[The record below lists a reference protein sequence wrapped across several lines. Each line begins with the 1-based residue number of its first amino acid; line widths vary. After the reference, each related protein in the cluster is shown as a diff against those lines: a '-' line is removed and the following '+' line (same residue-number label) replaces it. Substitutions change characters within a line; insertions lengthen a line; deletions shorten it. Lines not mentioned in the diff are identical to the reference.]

1 MAPPFFCILKAETV
15 LLYGQKKKGIE
26 KMLTLPIKKKWF
38 DMLLSGEKKQ
48 EYREIKP
55 YYTRR
60 FQKILSPDLTK
71 KDDSESL
78 PWMEACRAGQY
89 AKAPFKVL
97 FRNGYSAASPS
108 FVADVCL
115 SIGSGKE
122 SWGAEAGKD
131 YYILEIQ
138 KIYQK
143 EGSH

>member
-1 MAPPFFCILKAETV
+1 
-15 LLYGQKKKGIE
+15 
-26 KMLTLPIKKKWF
+26 MLTLPIKKKWF

-55 YYTRR
+55 YYTSR
-60 FQKILSPDLTK
+60 FQKILSPSLPR

-78 PWMEACRAGQY
+78 QWMEACRAGQY

-131 YYILEIQ
+131 YYILEVQ
-138 KIYQK
+138 KIYKK

>member
-1 MAPPFFCILKAETV
+1 M
-15 LLYGQKKKGIE
+15 LLYRPEKKGKE

-60 FQKILSPDLTK
+60 FQKILSPDLTR
-71 KDDSESL
+71 KDGSESP
-78 PWMEACRAGQY
+78 PWIEACRAGQY
-89 AKAPFKVL
+89 AKTPFKVL

-115 SIGSGKE
+115 SIGGGKE

-131 YYILEIQ
+131 YYVLEIQ